1 MSLKVCKIY
10 DFANLFWNDFTRKSV
25 AMSVTWYI
33 WSFGFCSVAKNYDS
47 QMFLR
52 SIMYRKSMALYSYF
66 GSRVYIHLESLWVTK
81 KKSISKFQNLQC
93 KRVCNPWVSNT
104 LAVYLNF
111 LPLLDFFLECF
122 FLVFSGGGRGCSS
135 SSLSSLSLPPAKL
148 AFQLAIELGLLLV
161 VALGTVLAPLS
172 SSSLLPWELSLSPS
186 DACIS
191 TCKA

>member
-10 DFANLFWNDFTRKSV
+10 DFTNLFWNDFTRKSV

-33 WSFGFCSVAKNYDS
+33 WSFSFCSVAKNYDS

-52 SIMYRKSMALYSYF
+52 STMYRKSMALYSYF
-66 GSRVYIHLESLWVTK
+66 GSMVYIHLESLWVAK

-104 LAVYLNF
+104 LAVYLDF

-122 FLVFSGGGRGCSS
+122 FLVFSGGRG
-135 SSLSSLSLPPAKL
+135 
-148 AFQLAIELGLLLV
+148 G
-161 VALGTVLAPLS
+161 
-172 SSSLLPWELSLSPS
+172 
-186 DACIS
+186 
-191 TCKA
+191 